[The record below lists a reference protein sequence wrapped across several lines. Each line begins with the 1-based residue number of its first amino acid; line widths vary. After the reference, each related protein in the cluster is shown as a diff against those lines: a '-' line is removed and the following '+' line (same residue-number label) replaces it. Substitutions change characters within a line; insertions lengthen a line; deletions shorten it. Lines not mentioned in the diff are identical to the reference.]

1 MTRETTRGRVSGFR
15 QGISRGAAMLC
26 VLCVSFMGLSAR
38 EWDSSSRFAL
48 GIYANTGASMGGG
61 LELGVSLYQGQV
73 VQLRN
78 TLSLESKAA
87 KLLQDESF
95 DTNIL
100 GFYEKLSLGIFGG
113 GSISSYIGL
122 PYFRPY
128 LFVGA
133 GFGLVSVRTSS
144 FAQAPYYW
152 EVSGGLGHEFIS
164 KSGHGA
170 FFELGGGV
178 ARLTQA
184 LLEQRADALGGMFK
198 VLLGYRYFF

>member
-1 MTRETTRGRVSGFR
+1 MKKYLLFL
-15 QGISRGAAMLC
+15 LC
-26 VLCVSFMGLSAR
+26 FFSLYAGEFGEKSKMS
-38 EWDSSSRFAL
+38 L
-48 GIYANTGASMGGG
+48 GVYANTGASMGGG
-61 LELGVSLYQGQV
+61 LEFGFSLFQGSLIS
-73 VQLRN
+73 LRN
-78 TLSLESKAA
+78 SISLESKAT

-113 GSISSYIGL
+113 GGISSYIGL

-133 GFGLVSVRTSS
+133 GFGLVSARTSS